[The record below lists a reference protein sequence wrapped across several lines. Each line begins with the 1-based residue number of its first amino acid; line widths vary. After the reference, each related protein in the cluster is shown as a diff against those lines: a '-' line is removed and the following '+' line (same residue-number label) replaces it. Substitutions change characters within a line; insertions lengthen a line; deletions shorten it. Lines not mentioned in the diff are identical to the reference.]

1 MASLTSSSEHVEN
14 KNIIKLNVS
23 GERMSTTLATLT
35 AFPDSVLGHKFQ
47 FFIDSESRYGKPLTD
62 DDDAVFIDSD
72 PQAFRVILNY
82 LRRGRFVEGTG
93 LSTSILNTVQ
103 ADADY
108 FGLEALVTECKN
120 IALKAEQKKVIEYIQ
135 VKGQGPNTA
144 EMPEY
149 QRHPSE
155 ALICVQINAALSQGY
170 SLYGN
175 LLISSISTPEFVQA
189 MVKYEQ

>member
-135 VKGQGPNTA
+135 VKGQGPPPKRS
-144 EMPEY
+144 MFVG
-149 QRHPSE
+149 QPSE
-155 ALICVQINAALSQGY
+155 ELIGVKINAALSQGY

-175 LLISSISTPEFVQA
+175 LVLLENTREFLQA